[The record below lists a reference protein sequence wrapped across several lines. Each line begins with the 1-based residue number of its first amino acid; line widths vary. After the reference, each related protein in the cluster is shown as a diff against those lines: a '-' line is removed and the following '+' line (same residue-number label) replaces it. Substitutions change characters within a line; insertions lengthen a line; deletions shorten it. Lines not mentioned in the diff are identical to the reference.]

1 MKKKEQSDSYTERPV
16 KTWKKI
22 QYKNVGKEVHPSQ
35 KILKQRL
42 IDYIFSRACAF
53 T

>member
-22 QYKNVGKEVHPSQ
+22 QYKNMGKEVHPSQ
-35 KILKQRL
+35 KNLETKTHWL
-42 IDYIFSRACAF
+42 FFSGTCAF